1 MLHFP
6 GCTLTPNHNIYESFG
21 FFCPLDSMDSVE
33 LIKNEDVLFDWS
45 VPKYLNYTHV
55 NLMDQLEEFFSAI
68 GKVERIQ
75 GEVWV
80 CQDGPDC
87 LELGELPSNEAV
99 KFFGRF
105 DLFHWLNKSFLVVLA
120 GNATAARRRRQ
131 RYSRLV
137 SS

>member
-1 MLHFP
+1 
-6 GCTLTPNHNIYESFG
+6 
-21 FFCPLDSMDSVE
+21 MDSVE